1 MGSFV
6 DDIEAFIAKAEKR
19 AMAVFHG
26 AAQDVAEQVI
36 RPVNEGG
43 HMRIDTGF
51 LRGSFMGSLESMPSI
66 NPNARPPSDA
76 AKNSFPSN
84 ADQINLV
91 IAGAGWNDTIYMGFT
106 ASYAR
111 PREFKDGFVRLAA
124 QNWDHIVYDNVLK
137 AMKAYP

>member
-6 DDIEAFIAKAEKR
+6 DDIDAFIAKVEKR

-26 AAQDVAEQVI
+26 AAQDLAEEVI
-36 RPVNEGG
+36 KPRSEGG
-43 HMRIDTGF
+43 NMRVDTGF
-51 LRGSFMGSLESMPSI
+51 LRASFMGSLQSMPSI
-66 NPNARPPSDA
+66 NPEARPPEDA
-76 AKNSFPSN
+76 PKNSFPSN

-91 IAGAGWNDTIYMGFT
+91 IAGAGWDDTIYMGFT

-111 PREFKDGFVRLAA
+111 PREYKDGFTRLAA
-124 QNWDHIVYDNVLK
+124 QNWDNIVYQNALK